1 MEHNFMHLVKNRSRS
16 LVLSGEVENRSDF
29 LHGKNCKVQ
38 VFLIGKNE
46 RFLRS
51 QSQMQKLIRTNL
63 STFTDVCLN

>member
-51 QSQMQKLIRTNL
+51 QSQM
-63 STFTDVCLN
+63 

>member
-1 MEHNFMHLVKNRSRS
+1 MEHNFMHLVKNSSRS
-16 LVLSGEVENRSDF
+16 LVLSGEVKNRSDF

>member
-1 MEHNFMHLVKNRSRS
+1 MIFVIPFKSAENRTWCYAFSNNKNNSHS
-16 LVLSGEVENRSDF
+16 LVLAGKGKNRSDF

-51 QSQMQKLIRTNL
+51 QSQMQ
-63 STFTDVCLN
+63 S